1 MSGMRFLD
9 AKLNRLTAR
18 AVARVLVIGALTG
31 VILAVLIELLGGSA
45 TSQWQMALGILS
57 GLLLAE
63 AGVTIRT
70 PKALVVLIL
79 ALAGTFQVLRLL
91 VAGLT
96 GGF

>member
-18 AVARVLVIGALTG
+18 AVARLLVIGALTG

-45 TSQWQMALGILS
+45 TSQWPMALGILS

-79 ALAGTFQVLRLL
+79 ALAGAFLALQRLL
-91 VAGLT
+91 A
-96 GGF
+96 